1 MWDFSFFLNSI
12 LLGIG
17 LAMDAFTVSL
27 ASGMGNSHLSVSK
40 SFLPAGVF
48 GAFQMG
54 MPLLGWLC
62 IHTISEHF
70 QAFQKWTPWIALALL
85 CFLGAKMILE
95 GCRNKETEAIPT
107 FSFRT
112 LLLEGIAT
120 SIDALSVGFTID
132 TLPWFQAL
140 TEAAIIGLITFG
152 LCFAAFHIGKAVG
165 KKLKNKALIVGG
177 IILIGIGIEIWI
189 KNWLL
194 A

>member
-1 MWDFSFFLNSI
+1 MWDFSFFLNSV

-27 ASGMGNSHLSVSK
+27 ATGMSHARIRLSQ

-48 GAFQMG
+48 GLFQMG

-62 IHTISEHF
+62 VHTVSDHF
-70 QAFQKWTPWIALALL
+70 RAFQKWTPWISLILL
-85 CFLGAKMILE
+85 CFLGIKMIRD
-95 GCRNKETEAIPT
+95 GCAKKETGSIRS
-107 FSFRT
+107 FSVRV
-112 LLLEGIAT
+112 LLIEGVAT

-132 TLPWFQAL
+132 TLPWPQAL

-152 LCFAAFHIGKAVG
+152 LCFAALHIGKVAG

-177 IILIGIGIEIWI
+177 IILIGIGVEIFL
-189 KNWLL
+189 KNWVF